1 MLDEK
6 DKILIVEDEEDY
18 AKMLQL
24 RLTSDGYEVDALN
37 DPLMAMDTVASHL
50 PDLILLDVN
59 MPGLSG
65 FDLCRQL
72 KARDDTRDIPVIF
85 LTARMATDDVV
96 EGFNAGG
103 VDYVTKPVNSQ
114 ALRARVRT
122 HIELKK
128 ARDKQAELIEQL
140 QDSLAQIK
148 QLKGFIPICA
158 HCKKIRND
166 EGFWQKVEVYI
177 EHHSDAT
184 FSHGVCPDC
193 IERYYPGLGEK
204 KVG

>member
-1 MLDEK
+1 MPDEK
-6 DKILIVEDEEDY
+6 EKILIVEDEADY
-18 AKMLQL
+18 ANMLQL
-24 RLTSDGYEVDALN
+24 RLTSVGYEVDALN
-37 DPLMAMDTVASHL
+37 DPLKAMDAVTSNL

-59 MPGLSG
+59 MPNLSG

-72 KARDDTRDIPVIF
+72 KSREKTRDIPVIF

-114 ALRARVRT
+114 ALLARVRT

-177 EHHSDAT
+177 EKHSDAT
-184 FSHGVCPDC
+184 FSHGICPEC
-193 IERYYPGLGEK
+193 IEKYYPGLGDK
-204 KVG
+204 K

>member
-1 MLDEK
+1 MENKEK
-6 DKILIVEDEEDY
+6 IVIVEDEADY
-18 AKMLQL
+18 ANML
-24 RLTSDGYEVDALN
+24 RLRLGSAGYEVETLH
-37 DPLMAMDTVASHL
+37 DPLSAVEAISSGS

-65 FDLCRQL
+65 FDLCRRL
-72 KARDDTRDIPVIF
+72 KSREETREIPVIF
-85 LTARMATDDVV
+85 LTARMETDDVI
-96 EGFNAGG
+96 EGFDAGG

-114 ALRARVRT
+114 VLMARVRT

-128 ARDKQAELIEQL
+128 IRDRQAGLIEQL

-148 QLKGFIPICA
+148 QLRGLIPICA

-177 EHHSDAT
+177 ENHSDAT
-184 FSHGVCPDC
+184 FSHGVCPEC
-193 IERYYPGLGEK
+193 AGKYYQGSVK
-204 KVG
+204 NS